1 MTTSA
6 LSPEGQVPIQSA
18 IDKSRSIDFDEITK
32 FAWEYND
39 DIRKVYAV
47 ASPCKSDSTNMKG
60 IQLAIKNL
68 QNAISKIQKFSNINS
83 AVDALIN
90 ESVEPGK
97 TIKKVLDIA
106 TGDIAGYVK
115 NIMGGVRGWV
125 LNTVQDQAK
134 KLLPF
139 LFPSEMPSFITK
151 LNEGTNLLSCAF
163 AKIMRG
169 LAGLV
174 GDLLLGMIDKFIN
187 GPMCLVEDFVGGLLN
202 QIMGPIQA
210 AITAVN
216 ALLGSVTGGITG
228 AIAGAVNIAGSLF
241 NMLDFA
247 TGILNFFKCDDDK
260 VCPDQHEI
268 TRAGAG
274 VNNDAGGD
282 PQGPPA
288 GGTSSPSDGA
298 ATPGA
303 ISSGEAAGRGASD
316 PVDYKTAS
324 SAYGDSIDQAYQEQQ
339 SGVASNPNDLNLF

>member
-1 MTTSA
+1 MTSGI
-6 LSPEGQVPIQSA
+6 LSPAGQVPIQSA

-47 ASPCKSDSTNMKG
+47 ASPCKSDSTSMKG

-68 QNAISKIQKFSNINS
+68 QNAVGTIQKFSDINS

-90 ESVEPGK
+90 ENVEPGK

-125 LNTVQDQAK
+125 LNKVQDEVK
-134 KLLPF
+134 KKLPF
-139 LFPSEMPSFITK
+139 LFPSEMPLFIKK
-151 LNEGTNLLSCAF
+151 LNEGTNLLSCTF

-169 LAGLV
+169 LTGMV
-174 GDLLLGMIDKFIN
+174 GDLLLGLIDKFIN

-210 AITAVN
+210 AVTAIN
-216 ALLGSVTGGITG
+216 ALLGGVTG
-228 AIAGAVNIAGSLF
+228 AVAGIAGSLF

-288 GGTSSPSDGA
+288 GGTPSPSDGA
-298 ATPGA
+298 ATSGA

-316 PVDYKTAS
+316 PVDFKTA
-324 SAYGDSIDQAYQEQQ
+324 
-339 SGVASNPNDLNLF
+339 LNSPSFI